1 MFFEKIRRGPERRLS
16 MKKFCTILLAVTL
29 CTAMGCT
36 KKTAEASLAAF
47 PDKPV
52 TVIVPWAVGGA
63 SDLLFRAISASF
75 PKYANG
81 QALII
86 KNVEGASSV
95 VGITE
100 YLSARADGYTIAMWA
115 TAQTIRTQM
124 AKAPYEAAD
133 FRALFSAVEDSPY
146 ILVRKDSPFKT
157 VNDLVAY
164 AKANPG
170 KLTMGNSGAGGGNH
184 LAALQF
190 SIAAGIEVNHIPF
203 GGGSQSAQA
212 TLAGETDCSMNVPAE
227 GLTSVDSGDLRILAI
242 VGDKRMAAYPNVPTT
257 VESGLNVIN
266 KQTRGA
272 VILKTVPED
281 VSKRLEAIFKQ
292 IVADPD
298 FQTALRNLSMN
309 PLYADGATYGQMIA
323 TENELYKKIIQDN
336 HLGNRY

>member
-1 MFFEKIRRGPERRLS
+1 ML
-16 MKKFCTILLAVTL
+16 VL
-29 CTAMGCT
+29 CCGAAFAKG
-36 KKTAEASLAAF
+36 AQQDNYASF

-63 SDLLFRAISASF
+63 SDLLFRAVAAVF

-81 QALII
+81 QQLVV

-95 VGITE
+95 VGMTE
-100 YLSARADGYTIAMWA
+100 YMAARPDGYTIAMWA

-124 AKAPYEAAD
+124 AKAPYEATD

-157 VNDLVAY
+157 VNDLVSY

-212 TLAGETDCSMNVPAE
+212 TLSGEVDCSMNVPAE

-242 VGDKRMAAYPNVPTT
+242 IGDKKMAAYPDVPTT
-257 VESGLNVIN
+257 VEMGLNVIN

-272 VILKTVPED
+272 VILKTVPD
-281 VSKRLEAIFKQ
+281 GIAQRFEAIFKQ
-292 IVADPD
+292 VAADSE
-298 FQTALRNLSMN
+298 FQGALRKLSMN
-309 PLYADGATYGQMIA
+309 PLYAGGAAYDKMIA
-323 TENELYKKIIQDN
+323 DENELYKKIIQDN